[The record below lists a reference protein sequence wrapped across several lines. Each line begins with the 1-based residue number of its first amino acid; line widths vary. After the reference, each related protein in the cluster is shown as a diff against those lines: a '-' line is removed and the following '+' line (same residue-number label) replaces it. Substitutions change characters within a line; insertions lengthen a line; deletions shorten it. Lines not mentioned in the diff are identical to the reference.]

1 MRRRDNDTRPHDHTR
16 RRIRSPRLQR
26 DDARARALDHIGK
39 TIGKRSEWLRECLT
53 AHRNL
58 QREGLAGAEH
68 PVNQLPPASADRVVA
83 AAAGQN
89 ANAAPARISYWM

>member
-16 RRIRSPRLQR
+16 GRIRSPRLQR
-26 DDARARALDHIGK
+26 DDTRARALDHIGK
-39 TIGKRSEWLRECLT
+39 AIGKRSEWLRECLT

-58 QREGLAGAEH
+58 QRKGLAGVEH

-83 AAAGQN
+83 IAPLQN
-89 ANAAPARISYWM
+89 ANAAPASSSY